1 MATEEKGGR
10 MISKN
15 KSRSSRVGYTDNT
28 ESMSSGVWASLFFDS
43 GATANN
49 YIRQDIGSQFP

>member
-1 MATEEKGGR
+1 MATDEKGGSV
-10 MISKN
+10 ISKN
-15 KSRSSRVGYTDNT
+15 KSSRSGYTDNT